1 MALTSIESL
10 RSHFMKAFAPLLG
23 EAGEAAVLF
32 TDDDGEG
39 RATCDPRYFHY
50 TKLKRPLWPMVA
62 DPHGEGAADI
72 PWGSSAADLQAVQ
85 APAAAL

>member
-1 MALTSIESL
+1 
-10 RSHFMKAFAPLLG
+10 MKGFAPLLG

-50 TKLKRPLWPMVA
+50 TKLTRPLWPMVS
-62 DPHGEGAADI
+62 DPHSEGVAEV
-72 PWGSSAADLQAVQ
+72 PWGSSAADLETVT
-85 APAAAL
+85 APIAAL